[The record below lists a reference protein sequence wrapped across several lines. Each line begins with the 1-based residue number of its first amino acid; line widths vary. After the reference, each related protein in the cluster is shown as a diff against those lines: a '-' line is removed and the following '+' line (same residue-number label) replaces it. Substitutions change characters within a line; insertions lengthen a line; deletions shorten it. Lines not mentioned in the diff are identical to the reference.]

1 MPRLRDLEIRIPDLQ
16 HDSPG
21 PELRARHH
29 FLRRRCRQRHPPI
42 ARTRAPRTLRAR
54 AVDAGAVDAASVF
67 QWAAAAQTELPQVL
81 QCLAGTSGRDDTDR
95 RTWISALRVVRRGR
109 AHA

>member
-29 FLRRRCRQRHPPI
+29 FLRRRYRQRHPPI
-42 ARTRAPRTLRAR
+42 ARTRAPRTLRAP
-54 AVDAGAVDAASVF
+54 AVDAGVDAASVF
-67 QWAAAAQTELPQVL
+67 QWAAAAQPEPPQVL
-81 QCLAGTSGRDDTDR
+81 QGLAGP
-95 RTWISALRVVRRGR
+95 RGR
-109 AHA
+109 TDTEARPWPPAI